1 MRKRGKRRM
10 KSFEQWN
17 GFEGR
22 IWKEEINV
30 REFIQKNYKP
40 YDGDEKFLVG
50 PTENTNKLWGKLQEL
65 QKEERAKGGVL
76 DMETEVV
83 SGLTAY
89 GPGYISEETRK
100 KVTQA
105 MQEMNY
111 QPNELARSLAKAHSN
126 TIGVIVPHIS
136 HPFFSKMISALESAA
151 AKRGYKILLC
161 NSKDQPEKE
170 TEYLDMFISNRV
182 TGVVMASRDVQI
194 EKFHDLKIPIVNF
207 EREENTE
214 AITIQ
219 CDNEQGGALAA
230 SHLADC
236 GCCHL
241 LHFGGIVGRDMP
253 ADRRADG
260 FLRVCRERGIEGEV
274 LLSDRLSYGSM
285 HYESYIEK
293 GLLEHPETDGIF
305 ASSDLIAAQ
314 VLQRLYAMG
323 KRVPEDIK
331 VVGFDDTVIAGI
343 TTPSITTIHQPIEE
357 MSELSIAYIDRR
369 RKGEMVP
376 NVTTMP
382 VSLVVRDSA

>member
-1 MRKRGKRRM
+1 MAH
-10 KSFEQWN
+10 FEQWA
-17 GFEGR
+17 GFKG
-22 IWKEEINV
+22 KEWVNSVDV
-30 REFIQKNYKP
+30 RSFIQENYTP
-40 YDGDEKFLVG
+40 YEGDESFLEG
-50 PTENTNKLWGKLQEL
+50 PTEATNTLWGKLQEL

-236 GCCHL
+236 GCRHL

-314 VLQRLYAMG
+314 VLQCLYAMG

-382 VSLVVRDSA
+382 VSLVVRGSA

>member
-1 MRKRGKRRM
+1 MGE
-10 KSFEQWN
+10 S
-17 GFEGR
+17 
-22 IWKEEINV
+22 
-30 REFIQKNYKP
+30 
-40 YDGDEKFLVG
+40 EKQL
-50 PTENTNKLWGKLQEL
+50 END
-65 QKEERAKGGVL
+65 EERNMATIKDIAARAGV
-76 DMETEVV
+76 TATTV
-83 SGLTAY
+83 SRVINNR
-89 GPGYISEETRK
+89 GYISEETRK

-105 MQEMNY
+105 MQDMNY

-170 TEYLDMFISNRV
+170 TEY
-182 TGVVMASRDVQI
+182 
-194 EKFHDLKIPIVNF
+194 F

-236 GCCHL
+236 GCRHL

-331 VVGFDDTVIAGI
+331 VIGFDDTVIAGI

-382 VSLVVRDSA
+382 VTLVVRDSA

>member
-1 MRKRGKRRM
+1 MATIKDIVARAGVTATTVSRV
-10 KSFEQWN
+10 
-17 GFEGR
+17 
-22 IWKEEINV
+22 INN
-30 REFIQKNYKP
+30 R
-40 YDGDEKFLVG
+40 
-50 PTENTNKLWGKLQEL
+50 
-65 QKEERAKGGVL
+65 
-76 DMETEVV
+76 
-83 SGLTAY
+83 
-89 GPGYISEETRK
+89 GYISEETRK

-111 QPNELARSLAKAHSN
+111 QPNELARSLSAFNA
-126 TIGVIVPHIS
+126 IGVIVPPSHRFSRGQLHSRRGGKAGIS
-136 HPFFSKMISALESAA
+136 Q
-151 AKRGYKILLC
+151 ILLC

-194 EKFHDLKIPIVNF
+194 EKFRDLKIPIVNF

-236 GCCHL
+236 GCRHL

-382 VSLVVRDSA
+382 VSLVVRGSA

>member
-1 MRKRGKRRM
+1 MGE
-10 KSFEQWN
+10 S
-17 GFEGR
+17 
-22 IWKEEINV
+22 
-30 REFIQKNYKP
+30 
-40 YDGDEKFLVG
+40 EKQL
-50 PTENTNKLWGKLQEL
+50 END
-65 QKEERAKGGVL
+65 EERNMATIKDIAARAGV
-76 DMETEVV
+76 TATTV
-83 SGLTAY
+83 SRVINNR
-89 GPGYISEETRK
+89 GYISEETRK

-236 GCCHL
+236 GCRHL

-260 FLRVCRERGIEGEV
+260 FSDVCKKAGIPYRILV
-274 LLSDRLSYGSM
+274 SDRLQYGSM
-285 HYESYIEK
+285 HYEDFIRRALQEF
-293 GLLEHPETDGIF
+293 PDVDGIF
-305 ASSDLIAAQ
+305 ASSDLIASQVIQVGAQ
-314 VLQRLYAMG
+314 MD
-323 KRVPEDIK
+323 KHVPEDIQL
-331 VVGFDDTVIAGI
+331 VGFDDVMISTV
-343 TTPSITTIHQPIEE
+343 TTPQITTIHQPVEE
-357 MSELSIAYIDRR
+357 MAELCVEYIT
-369 RKGEMVP
+369 KSLKNEPVP
-376 NVTTMP
+376 QKIVLPVRLVQRGTT
-382 VSLVVRDSA
+382 VLKTEI

>member
-1 MRKRGKRRM
+1 MATLKDIAQRAGVTATTVSRV
-10 KSFEQWN
+10 
-17 GFEGR
+17 
-22 IWKEEINV
+22 INN
-30 REFIQKNYKP
+30 R
-40 YDGDEKFLVG
+40 
-50 PTENTNKLWGKLQEL
+50 
-65 QKEERAKGGVL
+65 
-76 DMETEVV
+76 
-83 SGLTAY
+83 
-89 GPGYISEETRK
+89 GYISEGTRK
-100 KVTQA
+100 KVYAA
-105 MQEMNY
+105 MEEMHY
-111 QPNELARSLAKAHSN
+111 QPNELARAFSKQYTN
-126 TIGVIVPHIS
+126 TIGLIVPHIS
-136 HPFFSKMISALESAA
+136 HPFFIKVISNLESSAA
-151 AKRGYKILLC
+151 EKGFKLLLC
-161 NSKDQPEKE
+161 NSKEQPEKE
-170 TEYLDMFISNRV
+170 QDYLDMCISNRV
-182 TGVVMASRDVQI
+182 AGIVLCSKYVQTREFRKMNIPVVN
-194 EKFHDLKIPIVNF
+194 L
-207 EREENTE
+207 ERGGDDD
-214 AITIQ
+214 TISVQ
-219 CDNEQGGALAA
+219 CDNYQGGKLAA
-230 SHLADC
+230 EHLIEC
-236 GCCHL
+236 GCKNL
-241 LHFGGIVGRDMP
+241 LHFGGVAGKDMP

>member
-1 MRKRGKRRM
+1 MCNKLAKVD
-10 KSFEQWN
+10 FEQWN
-17 GFEGR
+17 GFKGDR
-22 IWKEEINV
+22 WKEKIDV
-30 REFIQKNYKP
+30 RNFISMNYTP
-40 YDGDEKFLVG
+40 YDGDASFLEE
-50 PTENTNKLWGKLQEL
+50 PTEATDKLWGILQGL

>member
-1 MRKRGKRRM
+1 MASIREVAKIAGVSPATVSRVM
-10 KSFEQWN
+10 N
-17 GFEGR
+17 GTANVD
-22 IWKEEINV
+22 EEKKQRV
-30 REFIQKNYKP
+30 LEAIQ
-40 YDGDEKFLVG
+40 
-50 PTENTNKLWGKLQEL
+50 
-65 QKEERAKGGVL
+65 
-76 DMETEVV
+76 ET
-83 SGLTAY
+83 GF
-89 GPGYISEETRK
+89 K
-100 KVTQA
+100 
-105 MQEMNY
+105 
-111 QPNELARSLAKAHSN
+111 PNELARALFKKSSKI
-126 TIGVIVPHIS
+126 IGMIVPNIEN
-136 HPFFSKMISALESAA
+136 PFFSEI
-151 AKRGYKILLC
+151 AKAVEEEAFQNGYKMLLC
-161 NSKDQPEKE
+161 NSANNPKKE
-170 TEYLDMFISNRV
+170 RMNIQMLVQMQADGIVIMTNSDR
-182 TGVVMASRDVQI
+182 TGKKIAECGLPVVVMDRKLSEGREIAFI
-194 EKFHDLKIPIVNF
+194 ESDHYK
-207 EREENTE
+207 
-214 AITIQ
+214 
-219 CDNEQGGALAA
+219 GGKLAA
-230 SHLADC
+230 EHLIEC
-236 GCCHL
+236 GCKNL
-241 LHFGGIVGRDMP
+241 LHFGGVAGKDMP

>member
-1 MRKRGKRRM
+1 MAH
-10 KSFEQWN
+10 FEQWA
-17 GFEGR
+17 GFKG
-22 IWKEEINV
+22 KEWVNSVDV
-30 REFIQKNYKP
+30 RSFIQENYTP
-40 YDGDEKFLVG
+40 YEGDESFLEG
-50 PTENTNKLWGKLQEL
+50 PTEATDTLWGKLQEL

>member
-1 MRKRGKRRM
+1 
-10 KSFEQWN
+10 
-17 GFEGR
+17 
-22 IWKEEINV
+22 
-30 REFIQKNYKP
+30 
-40 YDGDEKFLVG
+40 
-50 PTENTNKLWGKLQEL
+50 
-65 QKEERAKGGVL
+65 
-76 DMETEVV
+76 
-83 SGLTAY
+83 
-89 GPGYISEETRK
+89 
-100 KVTQA
+100 

-236 GCCHL
+236 GCRHL

-314 VLQRLYAMG
+314 VLQCLYAMG

>member
-1 MRKRGKRRM
+1 M
-10 KSFEQWN
+10 SES
-17 GFEGR
+17 
-22 IWKEEINV
+22 
-30 REFIQKNYKP
+30 
-40 YDGDEKFLVG
+40 EKQL
-50 PTENTNKLWGKLQEL
+50 END
-65 QKEERAKGGVL
+65 EERNMATIKDIAARAGV
-76 DMETEVV
+76 TATTV
-83 SGLTAY
+83 SRVINNR
-89 GPGYISEETRK
+89 GYISEETRK

-236 GCCHL
+236 GCRHL

-343 TTPSITTIHQPIEE
+343 TTPSI
-357 MSELSIAYIDRR
+357 
-369 RKGEMVP
+369 
-376 NVTTMP
+376 
-382 VSLVVRDSA
+382 

>member
-1 MRKRGKRRM
+1 MAH
-10 KSFEQWN
+10 FEQWA
-17 GFEGR
+17 GFKG
-22 IWKEEINV
+22 KEWVNSVDV
-30 REFIQKNYKP
+30 RSFIQENYTP
-40 YDGDEKFLVG
+40 YEGDESFLEG
-50 PTENTNKLWGKLQEL
+50 PTEATNKLWGRLQEL

-236 GCCHL
+236 GCRHL

-314 VLQRLYAMG
+314 VLQCLYAMG

-382 VSLVVRDSA
+382 VSLVVRGSA

>member
-1 MRKRGKRRM
+1 MAH
-10 KSFEQWN
+10 FEQWA
-17 GFEGR
+17 GFKG
-22 IWKEEINV
+22 KEWVNSVDV
-30 REFIQKNYKP
+30 RSFIQENYTP
-40 YDGDEKFLVG
+40 YEGDESFLEG
-50 PTENTNKLWGKLQEL
+50 PTEATDTLWGKLQEL

-236 GCCHL
+236 GCRHL

-331 VVGFDDTVIAGI
+331 VIGFDDTVIAGI

-382 VSLVVRDSA
+382 VSLVVRGSA

>member
-1 MRKRGKRRM
+1 MAH
-10 KSFEQWN
+10 FEQWA
-17 GFEGR
+17 GFKG
-22 IWKEEINV
+22 KEWVNSVDV
-30 REFIQKNYKP
+30 RSFIQENYTP
-40 YDGDEKFLVG
+40 YEGDESFLEG
-50 PTENTNKLWGKLQEL
+50 PTEATDTLWGKLQEL

-182 TGVVMASRDVQI
+182 TGVVMASSDVQI

-236 GCCHL
+236 GCRHL

-331 VVGFDDTVIAGI
+331 VIGFDDTVIAGI

-382 VSLVVRDSA
+382 VSLVVRGSA

>member
-1 MRKRGKRRM
+1 M
-10 KSFEQWN
+10 KEFKEWD
-17 GFEGR
+17 GFEGK
-22 IWKEEINV
+22 IWKEEINT
-30 REFIQKNYKP
+30 RDFIQKNYTP
-40 YDGDEKFLVG
+40 YDGDESFLAG
-50 PTENTNKLWGKLQEL
+50 PTDATNQLWGELQKL